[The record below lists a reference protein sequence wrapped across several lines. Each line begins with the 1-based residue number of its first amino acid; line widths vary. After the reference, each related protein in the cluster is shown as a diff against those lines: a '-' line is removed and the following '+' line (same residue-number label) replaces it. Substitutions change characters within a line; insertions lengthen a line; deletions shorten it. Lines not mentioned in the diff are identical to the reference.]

1 MLPRFW
7 EWLAIGAAVRR
18 ENFPAR
24 SPRRRTVEAAIVS
37 GRAVRAAEAVAAS
50 MAAAA
55 VVAAT
60 AVVVVA
66 VAVAV
71 VPAAAAAAAAAEAAF
86 AVVIQAPVL
95 HAASMVL
102 VARLVLGMVGSAV
115 FEAVGIAV
123 EGREEFVARCCSV
136 GRGGRA
142 LGKGV
147 V

>member
-1 MLPRFW
+1 MFGW
-7 EWLAIGAAVRR
+7 
-18 ENFPAR
+18 
-24 SPRRRTVEAAIVS
+24 
-37 GRAVRAAEAVAAS
+37 AVRAAEAVAAS

-55 VVAAT
+55 VVAAM
-60 AVVVVA
+60 AIVVVV
-66 VAVAV
+66 VVV
-71 VPAAAAAAAAAEAAF
+71 VPAAAAAAAE
-86 AVVIQAPVL
+86 AVVVQAPVP
-95 HAASMVL
+95 HAAGMVL

-123 EGREEFVARCCSV
+123 EGREESVARCCSV

>member
-18 ENFPAR
+18 GNFPAR

-66 VAVAV
+66 VVV

-86 AVVIQAPVL
+86 AVVVQAPVP
-95 HAASMVL
+95 HVASMVL

-123 EGREEFVARCCSV
+123 EGREESVARCCSV

>member
-18 ENFPAR
+18 GNFPAR

-66 VAVAV
+66 VVV

-86 AVVIQAPVL
+86 AVVVQTPVP
-95 HAASMVL
+95 HVASMVL

-123 EGREEFVARCCSV
+123 EGREESVARCCSV

>member
-1 MLPRFW
+1 M
-7 EWLAIGAAVRR
+7 
-18 ENFPAR
+18 
-24 SPRRRTVEAAIVS
+24 S

-66 VAVAV
+66 VVVVV
-71 VPAAAAAAAAAEAAF
+71 VPAAAAAAAAAAAEAAF
-86 AVVIQAPVL
+86 AVVVQAPVP
-95 HAASMVL
+95 HVASMVL

-115 FEAVGIAV
+115 FVAVGIAV
-123 EGREEFVARCCSV
+123 EGREESVARCCSV

>member
-1 MLPRFW
+1 M
-7 EWLAIGAAVRR
+7 V
-18 ENFPAR
+18 
-24 SPRRRTVEAAIVS
+24 
-37 GRAVRAAEAVAAS
+37 
-50 MAAAA
+50 AAA
-55 VVAAT
+55 VVAAM
-60 AVVVVA
+60 AVVVV
-66 VAVAV
+66 VV
-71 VPAAAAAAAAAEAAF
+71 VPAAAAAAEAAF
-86 AVVIQAPVL
+86 AVVVQAPVP

-123 EGREEFVARCCSV
+123 GGREESVARCCSV

>member
-1 MLPRFW
+1 M
-7 EWLAIGAAVRR
+7 
-18 ENFPAR
+18 
-24 SPRRRTVEAAIVS
+24 VEAAIVS
-37 GRAVRAAEAVAAS
+37 GRAVRAAEAVVAS
-50 MAAAA
+50 MVAAA

-60 AVVVVA
+60 AVAVVA
-66 VAVAV
+66 VAVVV
-71 VPAAAAAAAAAEAAF
+71 VPAAAAAF
-86 AVVIQAPVL
+86 AVVVQAPVP

-123 EGREEFVARCCSV
+123 EGREESVARCCSV

>member
-1 MLPRFW
+1 M
-7 EWLAIGAAVRR
+7 A
-18 ENFPAR
+18 
-24 SPRRRTVEAAIVS
+24 EAAIVS

-55 VVAAT
+55 VVAAM
-60 AVVVVA
+60 AVVVV
-66 VAVAV
+66 VVVV
-71 VPAAAAAAAAAEAAF
+71 VPAAAAAAAEAAF
-86 AVVIQAPVL
+86 AVVVQAPVP

-102 VARLVLGMVGSAV
+102 VARLVLDMVGSVV

-123 EGREEFVARCCSV
+123 EGREESVARCYSV

>member
-18 ENFPAR
+18 GNFPAR
-24 SPRRRTVEAAIVS
+24 SPQRRTVEAAIVS

-55 VVAAT
+55 VVAAM

-66 VAVAV
+66 VV
-71 VPAAAAAAAAAEAAF
+71 VVSAAAAAAAEAAF
-86 AVVIQAPVL
+86 AVVVQAPVP

-102 VARLVLGMVGSAV
+102 VARLVLGMVCSAV

-123 EGREEFVARCCSV
+123 EGREESVARCCSV

>member
-1 MLPRFW
+1 M
-7 EWLAIGAAVRR
+7 
-18 ENFPAR
+18 
-24 SPRRRTVEAAIVS
+24 VEAAIVS

-50 MAAAA
+50 MAPAA
-55 VVAAT
+55 VVAAMA
-60 AVVVVA
+60 AVVVV
-66 VAVAV
+66 V
-71 VPAAAAAAAAAEAAF
+71 VPAAAAAAAEAAF
-86 AVVIQAPVL
+86 AVVVQTPVP

-123 EGREEFVARCCSV
+123 GGREESVARCCSV